1 LKTTARSTDTKTPII
16 KTFKDLQNVVEYLSK
31 YSVKRVKLGD
41 VEIEFDPHLDLLKK
55 NPAAT
60 SLEED
65 PEDKAKSLRDEMKKM
80 LDDQA
85 SDELWSV

>member
-1 LKTTARSTDTKTPII
+1 M
-16 KTFKDLQNVVEYLSK
+16 VEYLSK

-65 PEDKAKSLRDEMKKM
+65 PENKAKSLRDEMKQL
-80 LDDQA
+80 LDDRTQ
-85 SDELWSV
+85 DELWSV